1 MIRDFINLLFPQW
14 CAGCMG
20 TLVSGEQ
27 NVCTMCRSDLRISST
42 YKERPNG
49 IVSKFYGKIPVEHA
63 FTMFQFTKRGVI
75 QNLLH
80 RIKYGGYYDI
90 GVWLGNLLGTEIK
103 AEPWISDLNMIVPIP
118 LHKRKLQL
126 RGYNQSEAFARGLSE
141 AIQIPVEEVIVKKQH
156 TQSQTRKSR
165 MERWINVSEIFEL
178 SEEKKIEGKNV
189 LLVDDV
195 ITSGATLEAA
205 GEVLIRGGVSKIY
218 IATIAS
224 A

>member
-75 QNLLH
+75 QNFQ
-80 RIKYGGYYDI
+80 INGP
-90 GVWLGNLLGTEIK
+90 GVAG
-103 AEPWISDLNMIVPIP
+103 ISERKP
-118 LHKRKLQL
+118 LVT
-126 RGYNQSEAFARGLSE
+126 G
-141 AIQIPVEEVIVKKQH
+141 PKQP
-156 TQSQTRKSR
+156 
-165 MERWINVSEIFEL
+165 
-178 SEEKKIEGKNV
+178 
-189 LLVDDV
+189 
-195 ITSGATLEAA
+195 
-205 GEVLIRGGVSKIY
+205 
-218 IATIAS
+218 
-224 A
+224 